1 MKEELGQRVNVP
13 SELKY
18 TKEHE
23 WVKVEGNMATIGIT
37 DFAQSELGDI
47 VFVELPAVGSAVEQ
61 MKSFGTI
68 EAVKAVSDMFS
79 PVTGKVTEVNQTL
92 DSDPMIINRE
102 PYEAGWIIKVEFSKT
117 SEIEQLLDDSS
128 YKSIIAD

>member
-1 MKEELGQRVNVP
+1 MNVP

-23 WVKVEGNMATIGIT
+23 WVKIEGNIATIGIT
-37 DFAQSELGDI
+37 EFAQSELGDI
-47 VFVELPAVGSAVEQ
+47 VFVELPDVGSAVELR
-61 MKSFGTI
+61 KSFGTI
-68 EAVKAVSDMFS
+68 EAVKAVSDIFS
-79 PVTGKVTEVNQTL
+79 PVTGKVTEINQTL

-102 PYEAGWIIKVEFSKT
+102 PYESGWIMKVELSKP

>member
-1 MKEELGQRVNVP
+1 MNVP

-47 VFVELPAVGSAVEQ
+47 VFVELPDVGSAVAQ

-102 PYEAGWIIKVEFSKT
+102 PYEAGWIIKVELSKT

>member
-1 MKEELGQRVNVP
+1 MNVP

-23 WVKVEGNMATIGIT
+23 WVKVEGNIATIGIT

-47 VFVELPAVGSAVEQ
+47 VFIELPGAGSSVEY

-68 EAVKAVSDMFS
+68 EAVKAVSDLFS
-79 PVTGKVTEVNQTL
+79 PLTGKITEVHQVL
-92 DSDPMIINRE
+92 DSDPMVINRE
-102 PYEAGWIIKVEFSKT
+102 PYEAGWIMKLELIDS
-117 SEIEQLLDDSS
+117 SEIEQLLDASS
-128 YKSIIAD
+128 YKSIIKD

>member
-1 MKEELGQRVNVP
+1 MNVP

-23 WVKVEGNMATIGIT
+23 WVKIEGHIATIGIT

-47 VFVELPAVGSAVEQ
+47 VFVELPTVGSAVEQ

-68 EAVKAVSDMFS
+68 EAVKAVSDLFS

-102 PYEAGWIIKVEFSKT
+102 PFEAGWIMKVELSNT

>member
-1 MKEELGQRVNVP
+1 MNVP

-47 VFVELPAVGSAVEQ
+47 VFVELPQAGSSVEY

-68 EAVKAVSDMFS
+68 EAVKAVSDLFS
-79 PVTGKVTEVNQTL
+79 PVTGKVTEVNQIL
-92 DSDPMIINRE
+92 DSDPMVINRE
-102 PYEAGWIIKVEFSKT
+102 PYVAGWIMKVELTVT
-117 SEIEQLLDDSS
+117 SEIEQLLNDSS
-128 YKSIIAD
+128 YKSIISD

>member
-1 MKEELGQRVNVP
+1 MNVP

-47 VFVELPAVGSAVEQ
+47 VFVELPDVGSAVVQ

-79 PVTGKVTEVNQTL
+79 PVTGKVAEVNQTL

-102 PYEAGWIIKVEFSKT
+102 PYEAGWIMKVELSNA

>member
-1 MKEELGQRVNVP
+1 
-13 SELKY
+13 
-18 TKEHE
+18 
-23 WVKVEGNMATIGIT
+23 
-37 DFAQSELGDI
+37 FAQSELGDI
-47 VFVELPAVGSAVEQ
+47 VFGELPAVGSAVAQ

-102 PYEAGWIIKVEFSKT
+102 PYEAGWIIKVELSKT

>member
-1 MKEELGQRVNVP
+1 MNVP

-23 WVKVEGNMATIGIT
+23 WIKVEGNIATIGIT
-37 DFAQSELGDI
+37 EFAQSELGDI
-47 VFVELPAVGSAVEQ
+47 VFVELPDVGSAVAQ

-79 PVTGKVTEVNQTL
+79 PVTGKVSEVNQTL

-102 PYEAGWIIKVEFSKT
+102 PYESGWILKVELSEP

>member
-1 MKEELGQRVNVP
+1 MNVP

-23 WVKVEGNMATIGIT
+23 WVKVDGNIATIGIT

-47 VFVELPAVGSAVEQ
+47 VFVELPGAGSSVEY

-68 EAVKAVSDMFS
+68 EAVKAVSDLFS
-79 PVTGKVTEVNQTL
+79 PLTGKVTEVNQIL
-92 DSDPMIINRE
+92 DADPMVINRE
-102 PYEAGWIIKVEFSKT
+102 PYEAGWIMKLELT
-117 SEIEQLLDDSS
+117 DRSEIEQLLDDSS
-128 YKSIIAD
+128 YKSIITD

>member
-1 MKEELGQRVNVP
+1 MNVP

-23 WVKVEGNMATIGIT
+23 WVKIEENIATIGIT

-68 EAVKAVSDMFS
+68 EAVKAVSDLFS

-102 PYEAGWIIKVEFSKT
+102 PYEAGWIMKVELTKT

>member
-47 VFVELPAVGSAVEQ
+47 VFVELPDVGSAVVQ

-79 PVTGKVTEVNQTL
+79 PVTGKVAEVNQTL

-102 PYEAGWIIKVEFSKT
+102 PYEAGWIMKVELSNA

>member
-1 MKEELGQRVNVP
+1 MELEQSVNVP

-47 VFVELPAVGSAVEQ
+47 VFVELPDVGSAVAQ

-102 PYEAGWIIKVEFSKT
+102 PYEAGWIIKVELSKT

>member
-1 MKEELGQRVNVP
+1 MNVP

-47 VFVELPAVGSAVEQ
+47 VFVELPDVGSAVAQ

-79 PVTGKVTEVNQTL
+79 PVTGKVAEVNQTL

-102 PYEAGWIIKVEFSKT
+102 PYEAGWIMKVELSKPA
-117 SEIEQLLDDSS
+117 EIEQLLDDSS

>member
-1 MKEELGQRVNVP
+1 MNVP

-47 VFVELPAVGSAVEQ
+47 VFVELPDVGSAVAQ

-79 PVTGKVTEVNQTL
+79 PVTGKVAEVNQTL

-102 PYEAGWIIKVEFSKT
+102 PYEAGWIMKVELSDA

>member
-1 MKEELGQRVNVP
+1 MNVP

-23 WVKVEGNMATIGIT
+23 WVNVEGNIATIGIT

-68 EAVKAVSDMFS
+68 EAVKAVSDLFS

-102 PYEAGWIIKVEFSKT
+102 PYGAGWILKVEFSKT

>member
-1 MKEELGQRVNVP
+1 MNVP

-23 WVKVEGNMATIGIT
+23 WIKIEGNIATIGIT
-37 DFAQSELGDI
+37 EFAQSELGDI
-47 VFVELPAVGSAVEQ
+47 VFVELPDVGSAVEQ

-92 DSDPMIINRE
+92 DADPMIINRE
-102 PYEAGWIIKVEFSKT
+102 PYESGWILKVELSEP